1 MSDGA
6 AHTFLRESEITAARG
21 NKSFDLSPT
30 SNEVYLLGGTRF
42 QGDRE
47 ILPES
52 CSIVPT
58 DRELFPDERGKTPP
72 CKTAAGVF
80 FYLTLYGGRWLFLNY
95 RSTDESN
102 SPRISSA
109 ESFLLETQRPMF
121 RLNERRVTR
130 ASCIVISCAR
140 FSNFL
145 IRNVA
150 IDFAIVKFLEA
161 PVKDI

>member
-30 SNEVYLLGGTRF
+30 SNEVYLLGGARF

-80 FYLTLYGGRWLFLNY
+80 FYVYALRW
-95 RSTDESN
+95 
-102 SPRISSA
+102 
-109 ESFLLETQRPMF
+109 PMAVPQLSEH
-121 RLNERRVTR
+121 R
-130 ASCIVISCAR
+130 
-140 FSNFL
+140 
-145 IRNVA
+145 
-150 IDFAIVKFLEA
+150 
-161 PVKDI
+161 